1 MDNFMDKV
9 AEKLNSQEIIRA
21 NAAADAAALENL
33 EKQLTLFKDQMEK
46 YDACLQEMRRLNLK
60 NIESAQGVQELAD
73 KANEKLGQTVG
84 EVEAASVSRIK
95 ETSDLSIAGINQ
107 TLNESLSKIAEIKE
121 NSDNLEKITENMTDL
136 QAKIEERFKSMEDF
150 LHIDNVKVYRNVQ
163 AAMMEELGKQE
174 TVLKK
179 EQDKL
184 AKSNKMLLPFVVASM
199 IMTIANLAV
208 TIARVLGL
216 F

>member
-9 AEKLNSQEIIRA
+9 AEKLNSQELIRA

-33 EKQLTLFKDQMEK
+33 EKQLALFKDQMEK
-46 YDACLQEMRRLNLK
+46 YDDCLQEMRKLNLK
-60 NIESAQGVQELAD
+60 NIESAQGVQELA
-73 KANEKLGQTVG
+73 ATVNEKLGQSLG

-107 TLNESLSKIAEIKE
+107 TLNKSLAKIEQIKE
-121 NSDNLEKITENMTDL
+121 NADSLERITEDMSGL
-136 QAKIEERFKSMEDF
+136 QTKIEERFRNMEDF
-150 LHIDNVKVYRNVQ
+150 LHIDNIKVYRNVQ
-163 AAMMEELGKQE
+163 AAMMEELEKQA
-174 TVLKK
+174 TVLKE

-184 AKSNKMLLPFVVASM
+184 AKSSKIILPFVIVSM
-199 IMTIANLAV
+199 MMTIANLAV
-208 TIARVLGL
+208 TIARILGL

>member
-33 EKQLTLFKDQMEK
+33 EKQLTLFKNQMEK
-46 YDACLQEMRRLNLK
+46 YDDCLQEMRRLNLK

-73 KANEKLGQTVG
+73 KANEKLGETVG
-84 EVEAASVSRIK
+84 NMEAASVSRIK

-107 TLNESLSKIAEIKE
+107 TLNESLAKIAEIKE
-121 NSDNLEKITENMTDL
+121 NSDNLEQVTENMAEL
-136 QAKIEERFKSMEDF
+136 QTKIEERFKTMEDF
-150 LHIDNVKVYRNVQ
+150 LHVDNVKVYRNVQ
-163 AAMMEELGKQE
+163 AAMIEELGKQE
-174 TVLKK
+174 AQLKE
-179 EQDKL
+179 EQNKL
-184 AKSNKMLLPFVVASM
+184 AKGNKAMLPFVIVTM
-199 IMTIANLAV
+199 VVTITNLAV
-208 TIARVLGL
+208 TIARILGL